1 MESSETNINEIVIEN
16 EYSNIF
22 PNQVCMK
29 EVFLIET
36 MEENRNMQT

>member
-1 MESSETNINEIVIEN
+1 MESSKKNINEIVIEI
-16 EYSNIF
+16 EYSDIF

-29 EVFLIET
+29 EVFLTET